1 MENEKLLK
9 VIEAAK
15 LYYLLDYNQVDI
27 AKQLG
32 VSRPTVSRLL
42 QLAKE
47 EGIVQIKIIDPTE
60 DIENLA
66 LRLEQKFNLKKAIV
80 THIPQ
85 YEDHLIKMYLGE
97 ATAKYVDAVVKD
109 GDIIG
114 VTWGTTLYHTAVEL
128 KTKSVKDVKVVQL
141 KGGVSHSETNTHM
154 NEILYLFGKAFGTT
168 PHHLP
173 LPAIVDH
180 VVVKQAMEADR
191 HIKRILEL
199 GKQANIALFTIGP
212 IKSEALLFQL
222 GYFTDQEIRA
232 INSKAV
238 GDICSR
244 FFDENGQIFNEQLN
258 ARTLGIE
265 LAELKKKEHAV
276 LVAGGPHKIEGI
288 RGALKGKYA
297 NVLITDQFTAKFYL
311 IKNFRWL
318 TIKSTTF
325 SFVKNKN
332 YKKWCKLNVVEV
344 GMEQFEKNESCPN
357 LS

>member
-1 MENEKLLK
+1 MEHDKLLK

-15 LYYLLDYNQVDI
+15 LYYLLDYNQNDI
-27 AKQLG
+27 AKVLG

-47 EGIVQIKIIDPTE
+47 EGVVQIKIIDPTE
-60 DIENLA
+60 DIENLSYA
-66 LRLEQKFNLKKAIV
+66 LEQKFNLKKAIV

-85 YEDHLIKMYLGE
+85 YEDHVIKTFLGE
-97 ATAKYVDAVVKD
+97 MAAKFLHDVVKD

-128 KTKSVKDVKVVQL
+128 EQKAVKDVKVVQL

-154 NEILYLFGKAFGTT
+154 NEILYLFGKSFNTA

-199 GKQANIALFTIGP
+199 GKQANIAVFTIGP
-212 IKSEALLFQL
+212 IKSESLLFQL
-222 GYFTDQEIRA
+222 GYFTDDEINA
-232 INSKAV
+232 IHSKAV

-244 FFDENGQIFNEQLN
+244 FFDRNGEICNEQLN

-265 LAELKKKEHAV
+265 LEELKQKEFAV
-276 LVAGGPHKIEGI
+276 LVAGGAHKIEGI
-288 RGALKGKYA
+288 YGALKGEYA
-297 NVLITDQFTAKFYL
+297 NVLVTDQYTAKFL
-311 IKNFRWL
+311 LDK
-318 TIKSTTF
+318 
-325 SFVKNKN
+325 
-332 YKKWCKLNVVEV
+332 
-344 GMEQFEKNESCPN
+344 
-357 LS
+357 